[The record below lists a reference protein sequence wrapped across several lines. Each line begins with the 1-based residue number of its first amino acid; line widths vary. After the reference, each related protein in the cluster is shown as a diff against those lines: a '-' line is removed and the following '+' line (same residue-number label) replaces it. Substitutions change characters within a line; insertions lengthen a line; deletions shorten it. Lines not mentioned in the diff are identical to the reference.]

1 MKTPKTIATDLLA
14 IGKATGHDEDE
25 VVDAFVSYTEGPF
38 RPSDYSSDL
47 NNALRLVT
55 PANAEAVEAALSE
68 ATR

>member
-1 MKTPKTIATDLLA
+1 M
-14 IGKATGHDEDE
+14 G
-25 VVDAFVSYTEGPF
+25 AFVSYTEGPF